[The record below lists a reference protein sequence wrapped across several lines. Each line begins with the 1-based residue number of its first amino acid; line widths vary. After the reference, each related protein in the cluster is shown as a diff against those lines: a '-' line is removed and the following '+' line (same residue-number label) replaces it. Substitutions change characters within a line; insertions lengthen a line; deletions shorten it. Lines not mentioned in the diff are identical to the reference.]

1 MRKFTLDF
9 EFNEVTGSSR
19 IVVDFNDDSMTA
31 VEINEAIKSGE
42 LLEEV
47 VRQAAEVF
55 GENVAQQVKNG
66 NLKAICLDHH
76 PELKNSDTGILI
88 DVEQTSRQEIKQ

>member
-1 MRKFTLDF
+1 MKRFTLDF
-9 EFNEVTGSSR
+9 EFNEVTGTSR

-47 VRQAAEVF
+47 VRQAADVF
-55 GENVAQQVKNG
+55 GENVAQQVRAG

-76 PELKNSDTGILI
+76 PELKNADAGILI
-88 DVEQTSRQEIKQ
+88 NTGQTAKQELKQ

>member
-1 MRKFTLDF
+1 MKRFTLDF

-31 VEINEAIKSGE
+31 IEINEAIRSGE
-42 LLEEV
+42 LLEQA

-55 GENVAQQVKNG
+55 GETVAQQVRDG
-66 NLKAICLDHH
+66 RMAAVCLDHH
-76 PELKNSDTGILI
+76 PELRNEEAGILI
-88 DVEQTSRQEIKQ
+88 DSEQSGRQEIKQ

>member
-1 MRKFTLDF
+1 MKRFTLDF

-31 VEINEAIKSGE
+31 IEINEAIRSGE

-55 GENVAQQVKNG
+55 GNNVAQQVRDG
-66 NLKAICLDHH
+66 RMTAVCLDNH
-76 PELKNSDTGILI
+76 PELKDSDEGILI
-88 DVEQTSRQEIKQ
+88 NAEQKGRQEIKQ

>member
-1 MRKFTLDF
+1 MKKFTLDF

-31 VEINEAIKSGE
+31 VEINESIKSGE

-47 VRQAAEVF
+47 VRQAAEIF
-55 GENVAQQVKNG
+55 GENVAQQVKSG

-76 PELKNSDTGILI
+76 PELKNSETGILI
-88 DVEQTSRQEIKQ
+88 DVEQSSKKEIKQ